1 MLRRWAS
8 FLTYDTDWILGV
20 FLQSLFK
27 NSNVDIEQS
36 QE

>member
-8 FLTYDTDWILGV
+8 FLTYDTDWILDV

-27 NSNVDIEQS
+27 NSNVDIGQI